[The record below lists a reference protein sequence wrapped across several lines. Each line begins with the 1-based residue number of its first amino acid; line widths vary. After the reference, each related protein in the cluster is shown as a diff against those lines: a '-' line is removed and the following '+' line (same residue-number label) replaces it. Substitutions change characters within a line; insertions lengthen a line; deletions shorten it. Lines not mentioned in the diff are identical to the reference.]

1 MKWKVRTE
9 KIYPWTTLS
18 PSTELFRRIW
28 SSESKEKSLHRST
41 GVSVTLGNFSAQVLN
56 STILNYSSH
65 RKFLT
70 EQCLT
75 AMERVY
81 HHCSL
86 LPLPA
91 QVLTSL
97 QLRGTLAPKTVHHG
111 SGLIGLLFSTAKAM
125 YFTQLVSFLFSKW
138 WMQHTCKKLANL
150 PSVIGCL
157 VLSGRTNQFHLECNS
172 EDWIK
177 RSSFLCNFVYVRS
190 CKLYFSEHHFAE
202 QLTELWM
209 LHYFLHA
216 TDLCI
221 FGLYSHGFSGSM
233 GKRFVLLVFL
243 HVI

>member
-1 MKWKVRTE
+1 MKWKGRAD
-9 KIYPWTTLS
+9 KIYLRTVLS

-111 SGLIGLLFSTAKAM
+111 SGLIGLLFSTVLSAPKKCISP
-125 YFTQLVSFLFSKW
+125 TWFLFRF
-138 WMQHTCKKLANL
+138 
-150 PSVIGCL
+150 PSD
-157 VLSGRTNQFHLECNS
+157 ECNTRV
-172 EDWIK
+172 K
-177 RSSFLCNFVYVRS
+177 NVP
-190 CKLYFSEHHFAE
+190 
-202 QLTELWM
+202 
-209 LHYFLHA
+209 
-216 TDLCI
+216 I
-221 FGLYSHGFSGSM
+221 FHQ
-233 GKRFVLLVFL
+233 
-243 HVI
+243 